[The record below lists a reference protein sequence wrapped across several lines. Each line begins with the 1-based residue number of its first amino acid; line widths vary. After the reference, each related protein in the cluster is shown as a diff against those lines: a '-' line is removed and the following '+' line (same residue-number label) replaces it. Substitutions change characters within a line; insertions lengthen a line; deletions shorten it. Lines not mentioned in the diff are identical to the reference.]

1 MSQFDVYRNPDA
13 HSRKAFPFVVVLQHD
28 VVSET
33 ESVIVAG
40 LVPSKEQESTR
51 LFPRFKIAGRSY
63 SMRTPDLASMPR
75 KVLIAPIASLRDEW
89 HRIGAALDILFTG
102 I

>member
-1 MSQFDVYRNPDA
+1 MSQFDVFRNPDA
-13 HSRKAFPFVVVLQHD
+13 RSRKAFPLIVVLQHD
-28 VVSET
+28 VVDDT

-40 LVPSKEQESTR
+40 LIPSKDQGTTR

-63 SMRTPDLASMPR
+63 TMRTPDLASMPR
-75 KVLIAPIASLRDEW
+75 KVLTAPVASLRSEW
-89 HRIGAALDILFTG
+89 HQIDAALDILFTG